1 MKEIQNN
8 INAVKSFFNWLESFL
23 QKQWG
28 IFLFILSI
36 VGGGLYYGNLK
47 YEEGIKNGKE
57 INKDRVENLLSIR
70 DEYKITILV
79 LNRKVDSLE
88 YVLSKVDVLGEAQK
102 RLDQSRKF
110 EEQMKQKYLTEKKD
124 NNDLEKL
131 VK

>member
-70 DEYKITILV
+70 DEYKTTILV

>member
-1 MKEIQNN
+1 MRDVQSNV
-8 INAVKSFFNWLESFL
+8 NAVKSFFNWLESFL

-36 VGGGLYYGNLK
+36 VGAGLYYGNTK

-57 INKDRVENLLSIR
+57 INKDRVENLISIR
-70 DEYKITILV
+70 DENKTTILG

-88 YVLSKVDVLGEAQK
+88 FVLSKVDVLTEAQK

-110 EEQMKQKYLTEKKD
+110 EEQMKQKYLIEKKD

>member
-1 MKEIQNN
+1 MKDIQSNV
-8 INAVKSFFNWLESFL
+8 NAVKSFFNWLESFL

-57 INKDRVENLLSIR
+57 INKDRVENLISIR
-70 DEYKITILV
+70 DEYKTTVQV

-110 EEQMKQKYLTEKKD
+110 EEQMKQKYLIEKKD

>member
-1 MKEIQNN
+1 MKDIQSNV
-8 INAVKSFFNWLESFL
+8 NAVKSFFNWLESFL

-57 INKDRVENLLSIR
+57 INKDRVENLRSIR
-70 DEYKITILV
+70 DEYRITV
-79 LNRKVDSLE
+79 TGLNRKVDSLE
-88 YVLSKVDVLGEAQK
+88 YVLSKVDVLEEAQK